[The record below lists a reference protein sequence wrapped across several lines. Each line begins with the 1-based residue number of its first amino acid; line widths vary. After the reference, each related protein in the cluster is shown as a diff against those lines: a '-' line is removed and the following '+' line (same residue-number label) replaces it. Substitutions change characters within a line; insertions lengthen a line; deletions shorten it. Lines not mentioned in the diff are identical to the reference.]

1 MARVNVTLGPGSA
14 QGASSAKPAIVDNLL
29 GLGFVPGAHDVSMTP
44 VCGALA
50 PFQPRADARAARV
63 WCHEARCVFRGLV
76 VLADCLV
83 MSYTASASYPRS
95 ARRAADPGE
104 APLRDCA
111 ESLRPGHHFQRE
123 LDDAKDARA
132 TLAKYTQ
139 KRFIVLCI

>member
-1 MARVNVTLGPGSA
+1 M
-14 QGASSAKPAIVDNLL
+14 
-29 GLGFVPGAHDVSMTP
+29 
-44 VCGALA
+44 
-50 PFQPRADARAARV
+50 
-63 WCHEARCVFRGLV
+63 FRGLV

-111 ESLRPGHHFQRE
+111 ESLRPGHYFQRE

-139 KRFIVLCI
+139 KRFIVLCIRQPKPRDFGPHTPNPTSEGAQGAMKSFFFGGET